1 MEKSQGSNTI
11 AYQDILKA
19 KAYLFEL
26 KEWHEALHF
35 MKHFLDSDARKNP
48 QEMKA
53 CAEMFEVVY
62 QNFDTLITETDEY
75 LNKFTNRK

>member
-1 MEKSQGSNTI
+1 MRKSQEANTI
-11 AYQDILKA
+11 TYQNILDV
-19 KAYLFEL
+19 KAYLYEL
-26 KEWHEALHF
+26 KEWQEALHF
-35 MKHFLDSDARKNP
+35 MTHFLEGKVRRNP

-75 LNKFTNRK
+75 LTKFTNRK